1 MLYCTIPVTVNNY
14 CSLQCS
20 SELLSVFI
28 LFFCCC
34 SLFCFFLS
42 LLSVLYHLCCRLQN
56 DIAKTHP
63 FIWVWVECV
72 NSSNSW
78 KVWKQYASTLYKQ
91 HDTSGCFL
99 VLWSSLRASLSVVC
113 VTHNWPVVSSC
124 LCWHCCCL
132 GEAPDVFATVIKLS
146 WSYASAASSC
156 RKGLDVFSS
165 CRRTSRPISFAQ
177 EVCDNKRPGYSLSI

>member
-1 MLYCTIPVTVNNY
+1 MQFWTVVCFY
-14 CSLQCS
+14 FVFLLLLFFVLFFSFPFVCSLPLMLQTAKRHS
-20 SELLSVFI
+20 KNTPFYMSVSWVCQLFKQLESMKAI
-28 LFFCCC
+28 CLYSIQATWHIWLFF
-34 SLFCFFLS
+34 
-42 LLSVLYHLCCRLQN
+42 SVM
-56 DIAKTHP
+56 IIT
-63 FIWVWVECV
+63 
-72 NSSNSW
+72 
-78 KVWKQYASTLYKQ
+78 
-91 HDTSGCFL
+91 
-99 VLWSSLRASLSVVC
+99 ASLSVVC